1 MNRVNLEPATCYQ
14 WGFFHAINFEP
25 KTNEELNHNMKYIGK
40 QLENTKQNCCFQRNK
55 KENVNLSFEQKK
67 NTRKH
72 AWFYSFPFCSKYL
85 YFLWNTPESTS
96 NVLKRFRTVK
106 VLYKVLPQFTFTN
119 GKIIIYSKVI
129 ELYFSEF
136 ITLQESEFKRI
147 YNHCSRHC
155 VDKYTPF
162 RKINCLIQTFMA
174 VRIFVELN
182 RKKS

>member
-1 MNRVNLEPATCYQ
+1 MKTQNRTAVFKE
-14 WGFFHAINFEP
+14 IRK
-25 KTNEELNHNMKYIGK
+25 KTLILVLNRKKTH
-40 QLENTKQNCCFQRNK
+40 ENTLGFILFLFVQNICIF
-55 KENVNLSFEQKK
+55 FE
-67 NTRKH
+67 TLL
-72 AWFYSFPFCSKYL
+72 A
-85 YFLWNTPESTS
+85 ESTS
-96 NVLKRFRTVK
+96 NVLKRFRSIK